1 MYPQALCDDMLRNPV
16 VAIAWS
22 QLIPVVL
29 AKSIVSYYAAP
40 FYKLLHSKTKGVVE
54 TLQHFPSIVA
64 SVLLAVFM
72 LAKI

>member
-1 MYPQALCDDMLRNPV
+1 MYPQALFDDMLRNPV

-29 AKSIVSYYAAP
+29 ANSIVSYYAAS
-40 FYKLLHSKTKGVVE
+40 FYELLHSKTTGVVE
-54 TLQHFPSIVA
+54 TLQHFSSIVA
-64 SVLLAVFM
+64 SVLLAVFT